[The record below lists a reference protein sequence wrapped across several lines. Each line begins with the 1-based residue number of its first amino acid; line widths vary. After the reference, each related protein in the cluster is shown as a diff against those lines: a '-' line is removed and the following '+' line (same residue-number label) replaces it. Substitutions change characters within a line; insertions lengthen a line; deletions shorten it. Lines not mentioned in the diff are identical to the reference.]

1 MKKHKNIKAK
11 NISVVEWLEKE
22 LRKRH
27 TFTQLDI
34 ELFKQAEKINS
45 EELRDA
51 FLKGIEIISKKIQ
64 KNTYKKGI

>member
-1 MKKHKNIKAK
+1 MKKHKNIKAE

-34 ELFKQAEKINS
+34 ELFKQAEKINL

-51 FLKGIEIISKKIQ
+51 YLKGYVLLQKIF
-64 KNTYKKGI
+64 